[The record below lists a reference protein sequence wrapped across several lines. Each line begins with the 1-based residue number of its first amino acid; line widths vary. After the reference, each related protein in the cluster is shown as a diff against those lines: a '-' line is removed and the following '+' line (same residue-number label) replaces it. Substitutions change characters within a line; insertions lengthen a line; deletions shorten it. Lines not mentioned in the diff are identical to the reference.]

1 MSKNLVENESLEF
14 YEGTELSEHIAAIIE
29 AGETVEIVPFDI
41 TSDRTIPTTGERTWL
56 ATLPHEI
63 DTSIFTHIELHLIIF
78 GLEGGSS
85 ANTVV
90 FTPRFEGVDGSENA
104 VVKTF
109 GSVNPVCTVG
119 GAYFPSRCDITIT
132 MQNSGQYQ
140 TYLNGYQNGTFT
152 TKNAK
157 NTSTDALPAKIRKV
171 GVYLDNLPNFAVKT
185 NGIIA
190 VIRGIKA

>member
-63 DTSIFTHIELHLIIF
+63 DTSVFTKVELHLTVF
-78 GLEGGSS
+78 GLEGGNS
-85 ANTVV
+85 ADTVV
-90 FTPRFEGVDGSENA
+90 FTPRIVGVDGNNNA
-104 VVKTF
+104 VVKTLSSF
-109 GSVNPVCTVG
+109 KPVCTVG
-119 GAYFPSRCDITIT
+119 GAYFPTRCDDIYTL
-132 MQNSGQYQ
+132 QASGAHQR
-140 TYLNGYQNGTFT
+140 YLIGYQNGSFT
-152 TKNAK
+152 TYNSK
-157 NTSTDALPAKIRKV
+157 NTSTNILPPFIRQV
-171 GVYLDNLPNFAVKT
+171 GVYFDNLPNIAVKT

-190 VIRGIKA
+190 VIRGIR